1 MANTSINV
9 AASALPGATIASVE
23 WRGRIASCST
33 LLPRVGRA
41 LPRPTSVPAVLTQ
54 PVDPSSARPSRTAGP
69 QKIFHIRRDYN
80 SWVANESMEDYALR
94 YTPRSFRKWSEWRV
108 ANTAFGATS
117 FLALEAIGGAIA
129 LSYGFTNA
137 LWAILVVGLVT
148 FLTGLP
154 ISYYAAK
161 YGVDMDLLTRG
172 AGFGYLGS
180 TITSL
185 VYASFTFIFFALE
198 AAILALAL
206 QLYFGWPLSICYL
219 VASLGV
225 VPLVMHGITLIQR
238 LQWWTQPVWMVLFV
252 LPYLAVLVKK
262 PEAFADFTTLVG
274 GVSHSSGFDAL
285 MFGAAA
291 TVAFSLV
298 VQIGEQVDYLRFLP
312 EKTRENRVRWWGAV
326 LVAGPGWIVPG
337 MLKMLGGA
345 FLAFLALQHEI
356 PVDNAV
362 EPTQMYLAGFGYLFS
377 SPEWV
382 LAATTL
388 FVIVSQVK
396 INLTNAYAGSL
407 AWSNFFA
414 RLTHSHPG
422 RVVWLVFNVLIAVLL
437 MTLGVFEALEGVL
450 GLYSNVAIAWVGAL
464 VADLVINKPLGWSPK
479 HIEFK
484 RAHLYDINPV
494 GLGAML
500 IAAVLGMAAYAG
512 ALGAAA
518 RASAPFIA
526 LFTSMAAAPLLAWWT
541 RGRWYEARP
550 NRAPWKPGELVT
562 CSVCEN
568 AFESED
574 MAECPAYDAP
584 ICSLCCTLES
594 RCHDRC
600 KTDSRA
606 AEQVRA
612 ALVSVLP
619 PALSSRIN
627 FRVAH
632 YLVAALSLVA
642 LFAVILGIVYEQHGA
657 LHLGDREVLR
667 APLLKAFA
675 LLSLCAAVGAWWMV
689 LGSESRRMAEDESG
703 RQNELLMR
711 EIEAHKRTDSA
722 LQAAKDLAEAANQAK
737 TRYVTGMTHEL
748 RTPLNGILGYAQILL
763 KDEQITGARRAAVDT
778 IQHSGEHLHGLIDG
792 LLDLARIE
800 AGKLRLDIAP
810 LPMRD
815 FLDDVVRMVAPQA
828 AAKGLAF
835 ELRTQGRVPTYVR
848 ADARRLRQILINLLG
863 NAVRFTDH
871 GSVTLLL
878 DHTRE
883 VARFHVIDSGIGI
896 APQDLERIF
905 LPFERGSAGRRT
917 GEPGT
922 GLGLTIT
929 RLLTQLMGGEMT
941 VRSAPGAGST
951 FTVRLY
957 LSETSEPGHA
967 RIAHH
972 RPVSGY
978 IGARRNLLVVDDH
991 PTQRQMLAGMLLP
1004 LGFRVREAASGR
1016 ECLESVLDRRPD
1028 AVLLDISMDDMDG
1041 WETLRRIRAHGFDD
1055 LPVVMVSANAF
1066 ENQADKIE
1074 AGGAQ
1079 GFVDKPVIE
1088 SELLAVLQRHL
1099 ELEWVAEL
1107 AVPSWA
1113 PAAVPA
1119 RRADAAGS
1127 AGADGA
1133 DSSAIAP
1140 GANLPSS
1147 QAQALMRLARLGHAQ
1162 GLHRALDALAEETP
1176 ALAHN
1181 VAEMRALV
1189 ARFAWTELI
1198 EHLAG
1203 ALQRSDDEAEATT

>member
-1 MANTSINV
+1 MS
-9 AASALPGATIASVE
+9 SQPQ
-23 WRGRIASCST
+23 RIF
-33 LLPRVGRA
+33 R
-41 LPRPTSVPAVLTQ
+41 
-54 PVDPSSARPSRTAGP
+54 
-69 QKIFHIRRDYN
+69 IRRSYN

-94 YTPRSFRKWSEWRV
+94 YTPRSFRKWSEFRV

-129 LSYGFTNA
+129 LSYGFSNA

-154 ISYYAAK
+154 ISYYAAR

-206 QLYFGWPLSICYL
+206 QMFFDWPLSICYL
-219 VASLGV
+219 ISSLGV

-238 LQWWTQPVWMVLFV
+238 LQWWTQPIWIVLFV
-252 LPYLAVLVKK
+252 LPYLAVLIGK
-262 PEAFADFTTLVG
+262 PELFSDFTTLT
-274 GVSHSSGFDAL
+274 GVTSHSNGFDAL

-312 EKTRENRVRWWGAV
+312 EKTAANSRRWWAAV
-326 LVAGPGWIVPG
+326 LIAGPGWIIPG
-337 MLKMLGGA
+337 MIKMLGGA
-345 FLAFLALQHEI
+345 FLAFVALQHEI
-356 PVDNAV
+356 PVDKAI
-362 EPTQMYLAGFGYLFS
+362 EPTQMYLAGFGYLFT
-377 SPEWV
+377 SPGWV
-382 LAATTL
+382 LGATTL
-388 FVIVSQVK
+388 FVVVSQIK
-396 INLTNAYAGSL
+396 INVTNAYAGSL

-437 MTLGVFEALEGVL
+437 MTLGIFEALEGVL

-464 VADLVINKPLGWSPK
+464 VADLVINKPLGLSPR

-500 IAAVLGMAAYAG
+500 VAAALGMCAFGGIFGPVAQAF
-512 ALGAAA
+512 
-518 RASAPFIA
+518 APFIA
-526 LFTSMAAAPLLAWWT
+526 LFTSMAVSPLLAWWT
-541 RGRWYEARP
+541 QGRFYEARP
-550 NRAPWKPGELVT
+550 DRSNWKPGQMVT
-562 CSVCEN
+562 CSVCDN

-574 MAECPAYDAP
+574 MAQCPAYDAP

-600 KTDSRA
+600 KKDSRVA
-606 AEQVRA
+606 DQVKA
-612 ALVSVLP
+612 ALNWMLP
-619 PALSSRIN
+619 EVLSSRVN

-632 YLVAALSLVA
+632 YLVVALSLVA
-642 LFAVILGIVYEQHGA
+642 LFAVILGVVYEQQVV
-657 LHLGDREVLR
+657 LHPDTPELLR

-675 LLSLCAAVGAWWMV
+675 LLSLAAAVGAWWMV
-689 LGSESRRMAEDESG
+689 LSSESRHMAEDESN
-703 RQNELLMR
+703 RHNDLLLR
-711 EIEAHKRTDSA
+711 EIDAHKRTDTA
-722 LQAAKDLAEAANQAK
+722 LQAAKDLAESANQAK

-763 KDEQITGARRAAVDT
+763 KDDKIRGAQRAAVDT
-778 IQHSGEHLHGLIDG
+778 IHHSGEHLHGLIDG

-828 AAKGLAF
+828 ASKGISF
-835 ELRTQGRVPTYVR
+835 ELRTQGRVPEFVR

-863 NAVRFTDH
+863 NAVRFTDS

-878 DHTRE
+878 DQTRE
-883 VARFHVIDSGIGI
+883 VARFQVIDTGIGI
-896 APQDLERIF
+896 APQDIERIF
-905 LPFERGSAGRRT
+905 LPFERGAAGRRA

-929 RLLTQLMGGEMT
+929 HLLTQLMGGELT
-941 VRSAPGAGST
+941 VQSVQGEGST
-951 FTVRLY
+951 FTARLY
-957 LSETSEPGHA
+957 LSETAEPVGA
-967 RIAHH
+967 RTIRH

-978 IGARRNLLVVDDH
+978 IGERRSLLVVDDH
-991 PTQRQMLAGMLLP
+991 PIQRQMLAGMLLP
-1004 LGFRVREAASGR
+1004 LGFRIREAASGR
-1016 ECLESVLDRRPD
+1016 ECLDSVIEHRPD
-1028 AVLLDISMDDMDG
+1028 AVLLDITMDDMDG
-1041 WETLRRIRAHGFDD
+1041 WETARQIRAAGLLD
-1055 LPVVMVSANAF
+1055 LPIIMVSANVF
-1066 ENQADKIE
+1066 ENQSAKLAAFDCQ
-1074 AGGAQ
+1074 A
-1079 GFVDKPVIE
+1079 FVDKPVIE
-1088 SELLAVLQRHL
+1088 SELLAALQRHL

-1107 AVPSWA
+1107 ALPGWSPPPRQSHKLVPL
-1113 PAAVPA
+1113 PAVH
-1119 RRADAAGS
+1119 
-1127 AGADGA
+1127 
-1133 DSSAIAP
+1133 
-1140 GANLPSS
+1140 
-1147 QAQALMRLARLGHAQ
+1147 AQTLLRLARLGHAQ
-1162 GLHRALDALAEETP
+1162 GLQRALDALIAEHAGYE
-1176 ALAHN
+1176 AH
-1181 VAEMRALV
+1181 ASELRDLV
-1189 ARFAWTELI
+1189 ARFEWDELVTR
-1198 EHLAG
+1198 LGTVA
-1203 ALQRSDDEAEATT
+1203 DEELNT

>member
-1 MANTSINV
+1 MRSEFDKM
-9 AASALPGATIASVE
+9 P
-23 WRGRIASCST
+23 
-33 LLPRVGRA
+33 P
-41 LPRPTSVPAVLTQ
+41 PKPQ
-54 PVDPSSARPSRTAGP
+54 PQP
-69 QKIFHIRRDYN
+69 QKIFRIRRDYN

-94 YTPRSFRKWSEWRV
+94 YTPRSFRKWSEFRV

-117 FLALEAIGGAIA
+117 FLALEAIGGAIV

-148 FLTGLP
+148 FVTGLP

-206 QLYFGWPLSICYL
+206 QMYFGWPISGCYL
-219 VASLGV
+219 IASLGV

-238 LQWWTQPVWMVLFV
+238 LQWWTQPVWMILFI
-252 LPYLAVLVKK
+252 LPYLAVLIKK
-262 PEAFADFTTLVG
+262 PEAFSDFTTLIG
-274 GVSHSSGFDAL
+274 ATSHSAGFDAV

-312 EKTRENRVRWWGAV
+312 EKTATNRARWWGAV

-337 MLKMLGGA
+337 MIKMAGGA

-356 PVDNAV
+356 PVDKAI
-362 EPTQMYLAGFGYLFS
+362 EPTQMYLAGFGYVFD
-377 SPEWV
+377 SPAWV
-382 LAATTL
+382 LGATTL
-388 FVIVSQVK
+388 FVLVSQVK

-422 RVVWLVFNVLIAVLL
+422 RVVWLVFNVMIAVLL

-464 VADLVINKPLGWSPK
+464 VADLVINKPLGWSPR

-500 IAAVLGMAAYAG
+500 VAAVLGMVAYAG
-512 ALGAAA
+512 LMGVTAQAF
-518 RASAPFIA
+518 APFIA
-526 LFTSMAAAPLLAWWT
+526 LSTSILLAPLLAWWT
-541 RGRWYEARP
+541 KGRYYEARP
-550 NRAPWKPGELVT
+550 NLAPWKPGELVT
-562 CSVCEN
+562 CSVCDN

-574 MAECPAYDAP
+574 MAQCPAYDAP

-600 KTDSRA
+600 KTDSRV
-606 AEQVRA
+606 AEQVYA
-612 ALVSVLP
+612 ALASILP
-619 PALSSRIN
+619 LALSRRIN

-632 YLVAALSLVA
+632 YLVVALSLVA
-642 LFAVILGIVYEQHGA
+642 LFAVILGVVYEQQGA
-657 LHLGDREVLR
+657 LRLGERELLR

-675 LLSLCAAVGAWWMV
+675 LLSLAAAVGAWWMV
-689 LGSESRRMAEDESG
+689 LGSESRHMAEDESN
-703 RQNELLMR
+703 RQNELLVR
-711 EIEAHKRTDSA
+711 EIEAHKRTDAA
-722 LQAAKDLAEAANQAK
+722 LQAAKDLAEAANSAK

-763 KDEQITGARRAAVDT
+763 KDDQIQGTRRAAVDT
-778 IQHSGEHLHGLIDG
+778 IYHSGEHLHGLIDG

-828 AAKGLAF
+828 AAKGLVF
-835 ELRTQGRVPTYVR
+835 ELRTQGRVPMYVR
-848 ADARRLRQILINLLG
+848 ADARRLRQILINLLA
-863 NAVRFTDH
+863 NAVRFTDR
-871 GSVTLLL
+871 GSVILLL
-878 DHTRE
+878 DHTRQ
-883 VARFHVIDSGIGI
+883 VARFHVIDTGIGI
-896 APQDLERIF
+896 APEDIERIF

-929 RLLTQLMGGEMT
+929 HLLTQLMGGELT
-941 VRSAPGAGST
+941 VSSSPGEGST
-951 FTVRLY
+951 FTTSLY

-967 RIAHH
+967 RTPRH

-978 IGARRNLLVVDDH
+978 IGARRSLLVVDDH

-1004 LGFRVREAASGR
+1004 LGFRIREAASGR
-1016 ECLESVLDRRPD
+1016 ECLESVLHDPPD

-1041 WETLRRIRAHGFDD
+1041 WETARRIRAHDIRN
-1055 LPVVMVSANAF
+1055 LPIIMVSANAF
-1066 ENQADKIE
+1066 ENQSDKIL
-1074 AGGAQ
+1074 AADCQ

-1107 AVPSWA
+1107 AVPNWTA
-1113 PAAVPA
+1113 PEVRRSATAA
-1119 RRADAAGS
+1119 
-1127 AGADGA
+1127 
-1133 DSSAIAP
+1133 
-1140 GANLPSS
+1140 LPRP
-1147 QAQALMRLARLGHAQ
+1147 QVQTLLRLARLGHAQ
-1162 GLHRALDALAEETP
+1162 GLHRVLDGLVGDQPELGPQVTAL
-1176 ALAHN
+1176 
-1181 VAEMRALV
+1181 RGLV
-1189 ARFAWTELI
+1189 AGFAWEELI
-1198 EHLAG
+1198 VLLSDELRVADGELA
-1203 ALQRSDDEAEATT
+1203 S

>member
-1 MANTSINV
+1 MSTP
-9 AASALPGATIASVE
+9 AARS
-23 WRGRIASCST
+23 
-33 LLPRVGRA
+33 
-41 LPRPTSVPAVLTQ
+41 Q
-54 PVDPSSARPSRTAGP
+54 P
-69 QKIFHIRRDYN
+69 QKIFRIRRDYN

-94 YTPRSFRKWSEWRV
+94 YTPRSFRKWSEFRV

-137 LWAILVVGLVT
+137 MWAILVVGVIT

-206 QLYFGWPLSICYL
+206 QMYFGWPISVCYL

-225 VPLVMHGITLIQR
+225 VPLAMHGVTLIQR
-238 LQWWTQPVWMVLFV
+238 LQWWTQPVWIALFV
-252 LPYLAVLVKK
+252 LPYLAVAIRSPSLY
-262 PEAFADFTTLVG
+262 ADFTTLVG
-274 GVSHSSGFDAL
+274 GVSHSSGFDAA
-285 MFGAAA
+285 MFGAASA
-291 TVAFSLV
+291 VAFSLV

-312 EKTRENRVRWWGAV
+312 EKTAANRKRWWAAV

-337 MLKMLGGA
+337 MLKMAGGA

-356 PVDNAV
+356 PVERAV
-362 EPTQMYLAGFGYLFS
+362 EPTQMYLAGYGYVFA
-377 SPEWV
+377 SPAWV
-382 LAATTL
+382 LGATTL
-388 FVIVSQVK
+388 FVLVSQIK

-437 MTLGVFEALEGVL
+437 MTLGVFAALENVL
-450 GLYSNVAIAWVGAL
+450 GLYANLAIAWVGAL
-464 VADLVINKPLGWSPK
+464 VADLVINKPLGWSPR

-500 IAAVLGMAAYAG
+500 LAAGLGMAAYAG
-512 ALGAAA
+512 AMGAMAKA
-518 RASAPFIA
+518 FAPFIA
-526 LFTSMAAAPLLAWWT
+526 LFASMIVSPLLAWWT
-541 RGRWYEARP
+541 RGRYYMARASASAW
-550 NRAPWKPGELVT
+550 APGAPVS

-574 MAECPAYDAP
+574 MAQCPAYDAP

-600 KTDSRA
+600 KTGSRVTD
-606 AEQVRA
+606 QVHA
-612 ALVSVLP
+612 ALAAVLP
-619 PALSSRIN
+619 PALGGRFN

-632 YLVAALSLVA
+632 YLLVALSLAA
-642 LFAVILGIVYEQHGA
+642 LFAAILGAVYEQQGA
-657 LHLGDREVLR
+657 NEQLRE
-667 APLLKAFA
+667 PLLKAFA
-675 LLSLCAAVGAWWMV
+675 LLALAAAVGAWWMV
-689 LGSESRRMAEDESG
+689 LARESRRMAEDEAM
-703 RQNELLMR
+703 RHNELLVR
-711 EIEAHKRTDSA
+711 EIEAHKRTDLA

-763 KDEQITGARRAAVDT
+763 KDERIQGTHRAAVDT
-778 IQHSGEHLHGLIDG
+778 IHHSGEHLHGLIDG

-828 AAKGLAF
+828 AAKGLKF
-835 ELRTQGRVPTYVR
+835 ELRTLGRVPTYVR

-863 NAVRFTDH
+863 NAVRFTDA
-871 GSVTLLL
+871 GSVTLVL

-883 VARFHVIDSGIGI
+883 VARFHVVDTGIGI

-905 LPFERGSAGRRT
+905 MPFERGSAGRRY
-917 GEPGT
+917 GDSGT

-929 RLLTQLMGGEMT
+929 HLLAQLMGGDLS
-941 VRSAPGAGST
+941 VKSVPDQGST

-957 LSETSEPGHA
+957 LSETAEPAHA
-967 RIAHH
+967 RLPLH

-978 IGARRNLLVVDDH
+978 IGARRSLLVVDDQ
-991 PTQRQMLAGMLLP
+991 PTQRHLLAGMLLP
-1004 LGFRVREAASGR
+1004 LGFRIREAASGR
-1016 ECLESVLDRRPD
+1016 ECLESVLEARPD
-1028 AVLLDISMDDMDG
+1028 AVLLDLSMDDMDG
-1041 WETLRRIRAHGFDD
+1041 WETARRIRAHGIAD
-1055 LPVVMVSANAF
+1055 LPIIIVSANAF
-1066 ENQADKIE
+1066 ENLADKIAA
-1074 AGGAQ
+1074 AGCQ

-1088 SELLAVLQRHL
+1088 SELLAVLQRQL

-1107 AVPSWA
+1107 AVPSWT
-1113 PAAVPA
+1113 PTEPTLVSTAALPPE
-1119 RRADAAGS
+1119 AAQG
-1127 AGADGA
+1127 
-1133 DSSAIAP
+1133 
-1140 GANLPSS
+1140 L
-1147 QAQALMRLARLGHAQ
+1147 LRLAMLGHAQ
-1162 GLHRALDALAEETP
+1162 GLQRGLDALVAENP
-1176 ALAHN
+1176 ALATP
-1181 VAEMRALV
+1181 VAGLRELV
-1189 ARFAWTELI
+1189 ARYAWRELI
-1198 EHLAG
+1198 DRLG
-1203 ALQRSDDEAEATT
+1203 GGLQVEDGETAE

>member
-1 MANTSINV
+1 V
-9 AASALPGATIASVE
+9 
-23 WRGRIASCST
+23 
-33 LLPRVGRA
+33 
-41 LPRPTSVPAVLTQ
+41 
-54 PVDPSSARPSRTAGP
+54 TAQT
-69 QKIFHIRRDYN
+69 QKIFRIRRDYN
-80 SWVANESMEDYALR
+80 AWVADESMEDYALR
-94 YTPRSFRKWSEWRV
+94 YTPRSFRKWSEFRV

-129 LSYGFTNA
+129 ISYGFTNA

-154 ISYYAAK
+154 ISYHAARH
-161 YGVDMDLLTRG
+161 GVDMDLLTRG

-180 TITSL
+180 TVTSL

-206 QLYFGWPLSICYL
+206 QMGFDWPLAVCYL
-219 VASLGV
+219 ISSLGI

-238 LQWWTQPVWMVLFV
+238 LQWWTQPVWMLLVV
-252 LPYLAVLVKK
+252 LPYIAVWILK
-262 PEAFADFTTLVG
+262 PETYADFTTLIG
-274 GVSHSSGFDAL
+274 GVSHSSGFDAI

-312 EKTRENRVRWWGAV
+312 EKTARNRVRWWTAV
-326 LVAGPGWIVPG
+326 VVAGPGWIVPG

-356 PVDNAV
+356 PVDKAI
-362 EPTQMYLAGFGYLFS
+362 EPTQMYLAGFGYVFD
-377 SPEWV
+377 SPAWV
-382 LAATTL
+382 LGATVL
-388 FVIVSQVK
+388 FVVVSQVK

-437 MTLGVFEALEGVL
+437 MTLGVFESLRGVL

-484 RAHLYDINPV
+484 RAHLYDVNPV

-500 IAAVLGMAAYAG
+500 VAAILGMAAYAG
-512 ALGAAA
+512 ALGEAAA
-518 RASAPFIA
+518 AFAPFIA
-526 LFTSMAAAPLLAWWT
+526 LGASMLVSPLLAWWT
-541 RGRWYEARP
+541 RGRYYLARP
-550 NRAPWKPGELVT
+550 ALPIWKPGESVT
-562 CSVCEN
+562 CHVCEN

-574 MAECPAYDAP
+574 MAQCPAYGAP

-600 KTDSRA
+600 KAGSRV
-606 AEQVRA
+606 AEQVHA
-612 ALVSVLP
+612 ALASVLP
-619 PALSSRIN
+619 DAIARRVN

-632 YLVAALSLVA
+632 YLVVATSLVG
-642 LFAVILGIVYEQHGA
+642 LLGLILGAVYGQHG
-657 LHLGDREVLR
+657 HLDEHGVLQ
-667 APLLKAFA
+667 ASLLRAFA
-675 LLSLCAAVGAWWMV
+675 LLSLAAAVGAWWMV
-689 LGSESRRMAEDESG
+689 LGSESRHMAQDESN
-703 RQNELLMR
+703 RQNELLLR
-711 EIEAHKRTDSA
+711 EIDAHKRTDIA

-763 KDEQITGARRAAVDT
+763 KDEQIQGPRRSAVDT
-778 IQHSGEHLHGLIDG
+778 IHHSGEHLHGLIDG

-800 AGKLRLDIAP
+800 AGKLRLDVAP

-828 AAKGLAF
+828 AAKGLTF
-835 ELRTQGRVPTYVR
+835 ELRTAGRVPTYVR

-863 NAVRFTDH
+863 NAVRFTDR

-878 DHTRE
+878 DHTRH
-883 VARFHVIDSGIGI
+883 VARFHVVDTGIGI
-896 APQDLERIF
+896 EPEDLDRIF
-905 LPFERGSAGRRT
+905 LPFERGSAGRRS
-917 GEPGT
+917 GDSGT

-929 RLLTQLMGGEMT
+929 HLLTQLMGGELT
-941 VRSAPGAGST
+941 VASKPGEGST
-951 FTVRLY
+951 FTARIY
-957 LSETSEPGHA
+957 LPETSEPGRA
-967 RIAHH
+967 RTPRH

-978 IGARRNLLVVDDH
+978 IGERRTLLVVDDQ

-1004 LGFRVREAASGR
+1004 LGFRIAEAASGH
-1016 ECLESVLDRRPD
+1016 ECLEAVLRSPPD
-1028 AVLLDISMDDMDG
+1028 AVLLDLTMDDTDG
-1041 WETLRRIRAHGFDD
+1041 WETARRIRAAGFAT
-1055 LPVVMVSANAF
+1055 LPIVVVSANAF
-1066 ENQADKIE
+1066 ENQSDRVAA
-1074 AGGAQ
+1074 AGCQ

-1088 SELLAVLQRHL
+1088 SELLAILQQHL

-1107 AVPSWA
+1107 GVAGWPS
-1113 PAAVPA
+1113 PGA
-1119 RRADAAGS
+1119 RDVAAG
-1127 AGADGA
+1127 
-1133 DSSAIAP
+1133 AP
-1140 GANLPSS
+1140 LP
-1147 QAQALMRLARLGHAQ
+1147 AEALRELLRLARLGHAQ
-1162 GLHRALDALAEETP
+1162 GLQRALDVLGTTQADSEP
-1176 ALAHN
+1176 H
-1181 VAEMRALV
+1181 VAAIRQLV
-1189 ARFAWTELI
+1189 ARFAWHDLV
-1198 EHLAG
+1198 
-1203 ALQRSDDEAEATT
+1203 ALLQDGLRASEEEEPA

>member
-1 MANTSINV
+1 MSQ
-9 AASALPGATIASVE
+9 PQ
-23 WRGRIASCST
+23 RIF
-33 LLPRVGRA
+33 R
-41 LPRPTSVPAVLTQ
+41 
-54 PVDPSSARPSRTAGP
+54 
-69 QKIFHIRRDYN
+69 IRREYN

-94 YTPRSFRKWSEWRV
+94 YTPRAFRKWSEFRV

-117 FLALEAIGGAIA
+117 FLALEAIGGVMA
-129 LSYGFTNA
+129 LSYGFSNA

-206 QLYFGWPLSICYL
+206 QMFFGWPLGACYL
-219 VASLGV
+219 VASLAV
-225 VPLVMHGITLIQR
+225 VPLVMHGFTLIQR
-238 LQWWTQPVWMVLFV
+238 LQWWTQPIWIVLFV
-252 LPYLAVLVKK
+252 LPYVAVLIRK
-262 PEAFADFTTLVG
+262 PDAVADFSTLIG
-274 GVSHSSGFDAL
+274 SVSNSSSFDAV

-312 EKTRENRVRWWGAV
+312 EKTRANRKRWWAAV
-326 LVAGPGWIVPG
+326 VVAGPGWIVPG
-337 MLKMLGGA
+337 MIKMLGGA
-345 FLAFLALQHEI
+345 FLAFLALQQEI
-356 PVDNAV
+356 RVDRAV
-362 EPTQMYLAGFGYLFS
+362 EPTQMYLAGFGYLFD
-377 SPEWV
+377 SPAWI
-382 LAATTL
+382 LGATTL
-388 FVIVSQVK
+388 FVVVSQMK

-437 MTLGVFEALEGVL
+437 MTLGVFEALAGVL
-450 GLYSNVAIAWVGAL
+450 GLYSNLAIAWVGAL

-500 IAAVLGMAAYAG
+500 AAAALGTIAYAG
-512 ALGAAA
+512 ILGPVAQAF
-518 RASAPFIA
+518 APFIA
-526 LFTSMAAAPLLAWWT
+526 LSTAMGVSPLLAWWT
-541 RGRWYEARP
+541 KGRYYEARP
-550 NRAPWKPGELVT
+550 NHAPWKPGQMVT
-562 CSVCEN
+562 CTVCDN

-574 MAECPAYDAP
+574 MAQCPAYDAP

-600 KTDSRA
+600 KTDSRVTD
-606 AEQVRA
+606 QVHA
-612 ALVSVLP
+612 ALTSVLP
-619 PALSSRIN
+619 VALSRRIN
-627 FRVAH
+627 FRIAH
-632 YLVAALSLVA
+632 YLVVALSLMV
-642 LFAVILGIVYEQHGA
+642 LFAAILGIVYQQQGVLDA
-657 LHLGDREVLR
+657 REHEMLR
-667 APLLKAFA
+667 APFLKALA
-675 LLSLCAAVGAWWMV
+675 LLSLAAAVGAWWMV
-689 LGSESRRMAEDESG
+689 LGSESRHMAEDESN
-703 RQNELLMR
+703 RHNELLIR
-711 EIEAHKRTDSA
+711 EIDAHRRTDAA
-722 LQAAKDLAEAANQAK
+722 LQAAKEHAEAANQAK
-737 TRYVTGMTHEL
+737 TRYVTGITHEL

-763 KDEQITGARRAAVDT
+763 KDDAIRGSHRAAVDT
-778 IQHSGEHLHGLIDG
+778 IHHSGEHLHGLIDG

-810 LPMRD
+810 LPMRE

-828 AAKGLAF
+828 ATKGLSF
-835 ELRTQGRVPTYVR
+835 ELRTLGRVPRFVR

-863 NAVRFTDH
+863 NAVRFTDR

-883 VARFHVIDSGIGI
+883 VACFHVIDTGIGI

-929 RLLTQLMGGEMT
+929 HLLTQLMGGELT
-941 VRSAPGAGST
+941 VRSVAGEGTT
-951 FTVRLY
+951 FTARLY
-957 LSETSEPGHA
+957 LSETAEHGHA
-967 RIAHH
+967 RAPRH

-978 IGARRNLLVVDDH
+978 LGRRRSLLVVDDH
-991 PTQRQMLAGMLLP
+991 PIQRQMLAGMLLP
-1004 LGFRVREAASGR
+1004 LGFHIHEAASGR
-1016 ECLESVLDRRPD
+1016 ECVESVLESPPD

-1041 WETLRRIRAHGFDD
+1041 WQTARTIRAHGITDM
-1055 LPVVMVSANAF
+1055 PIIMVSANAF
-1066 ENQADKIE
+1066 ENQKDNIDAADC
-1074 AGGAQ
+1074 Q

-1099 ELEWVAEL
+1099 HLEWVAEL
-1107 AVPSWA
+1107 ALPSWA
-1113 PAAVPA
+1113 PVPF
-1119 RRADAAGS
+1119 ADAGS
-1127 AGADGA
+1127 PVPVPTRHAE
-1133 DSSAIAP
+1133 
-1140 GANLPSS
+1140 
-1147 QAQALMRLARLGHAQ
+1147 ALLRLARLGHAQ
-1162 GLHRALDALAEETP
+1162 GLQRALDALSAEHAECDGRVD
-1176 ALAHN
+1176 AL
-1181 VAEMRALV
+1181 RRLV
-1189 ARFAWTELI
+1189 ARFAWDELI
-1198 EHLAG
+1198 AELG
-1203 ALQRSDDEAEATT
+1203 NVAEADPA

>member
-1 MANTSINV
+1 M
-9 AASALPGATIASVE
+9 
-23 WRGRIASCST
+23 ST
-33 LLPRVGRA
+33 PSPR
-41 LPRPTSVPAVLTQ
+41 SQ
-54 PVDPSSARPSRTAGP
+54 P
-69 QKIFHIRRDYN
+69 QKIFRIRRDYN

-94 YTPRSFRKWSEWRV
+94 YTPRSFRKWSELRV

-137 LWAILVVGLVT
+137 LWAILVVGLIT

-206 QLYFGWPLSICYL
+206 QMYCGWPISVCYL

-225 VPLVMHGITLIQR
+225 VPLAMHGVTLIQK
-238 LQWWTQPVWMVLFV
+238 LQWWTQPVWVLLFV
-252 LPYLAVLVKK
+252 LPYVAVAIRD
-262 PEAFADFTTLVG
+262 PGAYSDFTTLVG
-274 GVSHSSGFDAL
+274 GVSHSSGFDAA
-285 MFGAAA
+285 MFGAATA
-291 TVAFSLV
+291 VAFSLV

-312 EKTRENRVRWWGAV
+312 EKTAANRKRWWAAV

-337 MLKMLGGA
+337 MLKMAGGA

-356 PVDNAV
+356 PVERAV
-362 EPTQMYLAGFGYLFS
+362 EPTQMYLAGYGYVFT
-377 SPEWV
+377 SPGWI
-382 LAATTL
+382 LGATTL
-388 FVIVSQVK
+388 FVLVSQIK

-450 GLYSNVAIAWVGAL
+450 GLYSNLAIAWVGAL

-494 GLGAML
+494 GLGAMV
-500 IAAVLGMAAYAG
+500 IAAGLGMAAYAG
-512 ALGAAA
+512 TMGPMA
-518 RASAPFIA
+518 RSFAPFIA
-526 LFTSMAAAPLLAWWT
+526 LFTSMALSPALAWWT
-541 RGRWYEARP
+541 RGRYYEARP
-550 NRAPWKPGELVT
+550 SLAPWKPGEHVT
-562 CSVCEN
+562 CSVCDN

-574 MAECPAYDAP
+574 MAQCPAYDAP

-600 KTDSRA
+600 KTDSRIT
-606 AEQVRA
+606 EQVHS
-612 ALVSVLP
+612 ALLSALP
-619 PALSSRIN
+619 ARLGARFN

-632 YLVAALSLVA
+632 YVVVALSLVA
-642 LFAVILGIVYEQHGA
+642 LFAVILGIVYEQQAAH
-657 LHLGDREVLR
+657 ENLR
-667 APLLKAFA
+667 APLLKTFA
-675 LLSLCAAVGAWWMV
+675 LLSLVAAVGAWWMV
-689 LGSESRRMAEDESG
+689 LGSESRHMAEDDSM
-703 RQNELLMR
+703 RHNELLLR
-711 EIEAHKRTDSA
+711 EIDAHKRTDLA

-763 KDEQITGARRAAVDT
+763 KDENIQGPHRAAVDT
-778 IQHSGEHLHGLIDG
+778 IHHSGEHLHGLIDG

-810 LPMRD
+810 LPMRE

-828 AAKGLAF
+828 AAKGLRF
-835 ELRTQGRVPTYVR
+835 ELRTMGRVPTYVR
-848 ADARRLRQILINLLG
+848 ADARRLRQILINLLA
-863 NAVRFTDH
+863 NAVRFTDA

-883 VARFHVIDSGIGI
+883 VARFHVVDTGIGI
-896 APQDLERIF
+896 APQDMERIF
-905 LPFERGSAGRRT
+905 MPFERGSAGRRSGDT
-917 GEPGT
+917 GT

-929 RLLTQLMGGEMT
+929 HLLAQLMGGDLSVE
-941 VRSAPGAGST
+941 SAVGEGST

-957 LSETSEPGHA
+957 LSETAEP
-967 RIAHH
+967 AHMRLPMH

-978 IGARRNLLVVDDH
+978 IGERRSLLVVDDH

-1004 LGFRVREAASGR
+1004 LGFRIREAASGS
-1016 ECLESVLDRRPD
+1016 ECLESVIETPPD
-1028 AVLLDISMDDMDG
+1028 AVLLDLTMDDMDG
-1041 WETLRRIRAHGFDD
+1041 WETARRIRAHGFAD
-1055 LPVVMVSANAF
+1055 LPIIIVSANAF
-1066 ENQADKIE
+1066 ENLADKI
-1074 AGGAQ
+1074 AAADCQ

-1088 SELLAVLQRHL
+1088 SELLAVLQLHL

-1107 AVPSWA
+1107 KVPAWPAAEPVAA
-1113 PAAVPA
+1113 PATTEA
-1119 RRADAAGS
+1119 
-1127 AGADGA
+1127 
-1133 DSSAIAP
+1133 
-1140 GANLPSS
+1140 LPNEL
-1147 QAQALMRLARLGHAQ
+1147 AQDLLRLARLGHAQ
-1162 GLHRALDALAEETP
+1162 GLQRHLDALLAERP
-1176 ALAHN
+1176 ALAVR
-1181 VAEMRALV
+1181 VAAL
-1189 ARFAWTELI
+1189 RELTSRCAWPELI
-1198 EHLAG
+1198 ASLGRELDLADG
-1203 ALQRSDDEAEATT
+1203 ETTT

>member
-1 MANTSINV
+1 M
-9 AASALPGATIASVE
+9 
-23 WRGRIASCST
+23 
-33 LLPRVGRA
+33 
-41 LPRPTSVPAVLTQ
+41 TQ
-54 PVDPSSARPSRTAGP
+54 P
-69 QKIFHIRRDYN
+69 QKIFRIRRDYN

-94 YTPRSFRKWSEWRV
+94 YTPRSFRKWSEFRV

-129 LSYGFTNA
+129 LNYGFTNA

-154 ISYYAAK
+154 ISYYAAR

-180 TITSL
+180 TVTSL

-206 QLYFGWPLSICYL
+206 QMYFGWPLSVCYL

-238 LQWWTQPVWMVLFV
+238 LQWWTQPVWIVLFV
-252 LPYLAVLVKK
+252 LPYLAVWIKK
-262 PEAFADFTTLVG
+262 PEAFADFSTLIG
-274 GVSHSSGFDAL
+274 GVSHSSGFDAV

-312 EKTRENRVRWWGAV
+312 EKTPATAARWWAAV
-326 LVAGPGWIVPG
+326 IVAGPGWIVPG

-345 FLAFLALQHEI
+345 FLAFLALQHAI
-356 PVDNAV
+356 PVDKAV
-362 EPTQMYLAGFGYLFS
+362 QPTQMYLAGFGYVFD
-377 SPEWV
+377 SPAWV
-382 LAATTL
+382 LGATTL
-388 FVIVSQVK
+388 FVVVSQIK

-500 IAAVLGMAAYAG
+500 IAALLGMAAYAG
-512 ALGAAA
+512 AMGPAAKA
-518 RASAPFIA
+518 FAPFIA
-526 LFTSMAAAPLLAWWT
+526 LFTSLAVSPLLAWST
-541 RGRWYEARP
+541 RGRYYQARP
-550 NRAPWKPGELVT
+550 NLAHWKPGELVT

-574 MAECPAYDAP
+574 MAQCPAYDAP

-600 KTDSRA
+600 KTDSRVT
-606 AEQVRA
+606 EQVRT
-612 ALVSVLP
+612 ALASLLP
-619 PALSSRIN
+619 TALARRIN

-632 YLVAALSLVA
+632 YLVVALSLVA
-642 LFAVILGIVYEQHGA
+642 LFAVILGVVYEQQGTLQGA
-657 LHLGDREVLR
+657 ERDLLR
-667 APLLKAFA
+667 APLLKVFA
-675 LLSLCAAVGAWWMV
+675 LLSLAAAVGAWWMV
-689 LGSESRRMAEDESG
+689 LGSESRHMAEDESN
-703 RQNELLMR
+703 RQNDLLAR
-711 EIEAHKRTDSA
+711 EIEAHKRTDIA
-722 LQAAKDLAEAANQAK
+722 LQAAKDLAEAANSAK

-763 KDEQITGARRAAVDT
+763 KDKHIQGAHRAAVDT
-778 IQHSGEHLHGLIDG
+778 IHHSGEHLHGLIDG

-828 AAKGLAF
+828 AVKGLTF
-835 ELRTQGRVPTYVR
+835 ELRTQGRVPMYVR
-848 ADARRLRQILINLLG
+848 ADARRLRQILINLLA
-863 NAVRFTDH
+863 NAVRFTDS

-878 DHTRE
+878 DHTRQ
-883 VARFHVIDSGIGI
+883 VAKFHVVDTGIGI

-905 LPFERGSAGRRT
+905 LPFERGSAGRRS
-917 GEPGT
+917 GDPGT

-929 RLLTQLMGGEMT
+929 HLLTQLMGGELT
-941 VRSAPGAGST
+941 VKSAPGEGST

-957 LSETSEPGHA
+957 LSETTDAGHA
-967 RIAHH
+967 RLPRH

-978 IGARRNLLVVDDH
+978 LGARRSLLVVDDH

-1004 LGFRVREAASGR
+1004 LGFRIREAASGR
-1016 ECLESVLDRRPD
+1016 ECLESVLDNPPD

-1041 WETLRRIRAHGFDD
+1041 WETARRIRASGNLG
-1055 LPVVMVSANAF
+1055 LPIIMVSANAF
-1066 ENQADKIE
+1066 ENQPDKVAA
-1074 AGGAQ
+1074 AGCQ

-1088 SELLAVLQRHL
+1088 SELLAVLQREL

-1107 AVPSWA
+1107 AVPSW
-1113 PAAVPA
+1113 VPPDPEPTGTWEA
-1119 RRADAAGS
+1119 
-1127 AGADGA
+1127 
-1133 DSSAIAP
+1133 
-1140 GANLPSS
+1140 LPRVH
-1147 QAQALMRLARLGHAQ
+1147 AQALLRLARLGHAQ
-1162 GLHRALDALAEETP
+1162 GLQRALDALA
-1176 ALAHN
+1176 
-1181 VAEMRALV
+1181 AEHAGCEPHVRAMRSLV
-1189 ARFAWTELI
+1189 ARFAWSELI
-1198 EHLAG
+1198 ERLG
-1203 ALQRSDDEAEATT
+1203 NDLQTADREAIE